1 MHVLTN
7 LHSYGKNEE
16 CTLTKKGLE
25 VLETL
30 AEIQSIK
37 FMDGGAL
44 VKLGELSEPL
54 VIIKARMS
62 EASNE

>member
-1 MHVLTN
+1 M
-7 LHSYGKNEE
+7 
-16 CTLTKKGLE
+16 
-25 VLETL
+25 

-54 VIIKARMS
+54 TIIKARMS
-62 EASNE
+62 DASSEEIDELIREH